1 MVLTSRYSIAEEKLH
16 MKVSQL
22 VENLIQSRPYKYT
35 YKQTLIRDVK
45 KLGIWEME
53 VEDVTSA
60 YIRDVVDAVRNH
72 NSRRRLY
79 ITARSI
85 FKSLDKCQDL
95 PVLQSISR
103 IYQFPEQEHLDF
115 LINKSKYR
123 LQLFLCMYGGLR
135 LGEAC
140 AVTPSK
146 LEGNYLRVDEAY
158 SQDGLHLGSPKTVG
172 RVLLP
177 EWLAD
182 EVRAMKPEQYWKKGT
197 TTKKVSSSIYKIS
210 RFKGAEHLTGGK
222 PINPHMLRHWY
233 ATDMI
238 KRGISPEVVRR
249 QMRHARIETTMR
261 VYVQVH
267 SKDLE
272 ASVPTKFIPS
282 ESTTGN
288 VIPFRLTT
296 A

>member
-1 MVLTSRYSIAEEKLH
+1 
-16 MKVSQL
+16 MKML
-22 VENLIQSRPYKYT
+22 VKDYVDQIVQNRPYKYAT
-35 YKQTLIRDVK
+35 KQTLIRDIK
-45 KLGIWEME
+45 KMGIWDLE
-53 VEDVTSA
+53 VENVTSSH
-60 YIRDVVDAVRNH
+60 IRNVVDSIGNH

-85 FKSLDKCQDL
+85 FKDINKCQDL
-95 PVLQSISR
+95 PVLESISR
-103 IYQFPEQEHLDF
+103 IYQFPSQEHLDF

-135 LGEAC
+135 VGEAC
-140 AVTPSK
+140 AVTPAK
-146 LEGNYLRVDEAY
+146 LEGNYLRVDEAF

-182 EVRAMKPEQYWKKGT
+182 EVRSMTPDDYWKLGM
-197 TTKKVSSSIYKIS
+197 TTKMVSASIYKIS
-210 RFKGAEHLTGGK
+210 RFKKAQQLTGGK

-233 ATDMI
+233 ATDMV

-249 QMRHARIETTMR
+249 QMRHKKIETTMR
-261 VYVQVH
+261 VYVQVN
-267 SKDLE
+267 SADLE
-272 ASVPTKFIPS
+272 ASVPTRFS
-282 ESTTGN
+282 SQVVESSN
-288 VIPFRLTT
+288 VIQFKLTP

>member
-1 MVLTSRYSIAEEKLH
+1 
-16 MKVSQL
+16 MKVSEH
-22 VENLIQSRPYKYT
+22 VEKLIQSRPYKYT
-35 YKQTLIRDVK
+35 YKHTLVRDVK
-45 KLGIWEME
+45 KLGIWEMDI
-53 VEDVTSA
+53 EDVTSA
-60 YIRDVVDAVRNH
+60 YIRDTVDMVRNH

-85 FKSLDKCQDL
+85 FKELDKCQDL
-95 PVLQSISR
+95 PVLESISR
-103 IYQFPEQEHLDF
+103 IYQFPEQEHLDY

-135 LGEAC
+135 LGESC
-140 AVTPSK
+140 AVTPNK
-146 LEGNYLRVDEAY
+146 LEGNYLRVDEAF
-158 SQDGLHLGSPKTVG
+158 SQDGKHLGSPKTVG

-182 EVRAMKPEQYWKKGT
+182 EVRRMTPDQYWKMGT

-210 RFKGAEHLTGGK
+210 RFKGAEQLTGGK

-261 VYVQVH
+261 VYVQVN

-272 ASVPTKFIPS
+272 ASVPTRFVQNQ
-282 ESTTGN
+282 STSGN
-288 VIPFRLTT
+288 VIPLRFTN

>member
-1 MVLTSRYSIAEEKLH
+1 M
-16 MKVSQL
+16 L
-22 VENLIQSRPYKYT
+22 VKEYVDQLIQNRPYKYA
-35 YKQTLIRDVK
+35 YKQTLIRDIK
-45 KLGIWEME
+45 KIGIWDFDI
-53 VEDVTSA
+53 EDVTSS
-60 YIRDVVDAVRNH
+60 YIRDVVDSQSNH

-79 ITARSI
+79 ITARSV
-85 FKSLDKCQDL
+85 FKDINKCQDL
-95 PVLQSISR
+95 PVLESISR
-103 IYQFPEQEHLDF
+103 IYQFPSQEHLEF

-123 LQLFLCMYGGLR
+123 LQLLLCMYGGLR
-135 LGEAC
+135 VGEAC
-140 AVTPSK
+140 AVTPNK

-182 EVRAMKPEQYWKKGT
+182 EVRNMAPEDRWQIGM
-197 TTKKVSSSIYKIS
+197 TTKMVSGSIYKIS
-210 RFKGAEHLTGGK
+210 RFKGAKELTGGK

-249 QMRHARIETTMR
+249 QMRHKKIETTMK
-261 VYVQVH
+261 VYVQVN
-267 SKDLE
+267 SRDLE
-272 ASVPTKFIPS
+272 NSVPSRIIEKAQS
-282 ESTTGN
+282 DN
-288 VIPFRLTT
+288 VIMFPLTI

>member
-1 MVLTSRYSIAEEKLH
+1 
-16 MKVSQL
+16 MKVSEH
-22 VENLIQSRPYKYT
+22 VEQIINQRPYKYS
-35 YKQTLIRDVK
+35 YKQTLIKDVK
-45 KLGIWEME
+45 KLGIWDMDCDE
-53 VEDVTSA
+53 VTSA
-60 YIRDVVDAVRNH
+60 YVRNVVDVIKSH

-79 ITARSI
+79 ITA
-85 FKSLDKCQDL
+85 KSVFRDLGKLQDL
-95 PVLQSISR
+95 PNLETISR
-103 IYQFPEQEHLDF
+103 HYQFPEQEHLDF

-146 LEGNYLRVDEAY
+146 LEGNYLRVDEAI
-158 SQDGLHLGSPKTVG
+158 SQDGKHVGSPKTVG
-172 RVLLP
+172 KVLLP

-182 EVRAMKPEQYWKKGT
+182 EVRAMRPEDAWKLGE
-197 TTKKVSSSIYKIS
+197 TTKKVSGSIYKIS
-210 RFKGAEHLTGGK
+210 RMKSAMKLTKGR

-249 QMRHARIETTMR
+249 QMRHSKIETTMK

-267 SKDLE
+267 SRDLE
-272 ASVPTKFIPS
+272 ESVPTRNFVKNIEVGEVVSIFQARKKR
-282 ESTTGN
+282 G
-288 VIPFRLTT
+288 
-296 A
+296 

>member
-1 MVLTSRYSIAEEKLH
+1 
-16 MKVSQL
+16 MKVSEH
-22 VENLIQSRPYKYT
+22 VEKLIQSRPYKYT
-35 YKQTLIRDVK
+35 YKQTLVRDVK
-45 KLGIWEME
+45 KLGIWEMDI
-53 VEDVTSA
+53 EDVTSA
-60 YIRDVVDAVRNH
+60 YIRDTVDMVRNH

-85 FKSLDKCQDL
+85 FKELDKCQDL
-95 PVLQSISR
+95 PVLESISR
-103 IYQFPEQEHLDF
+103 IYQFPEQEHLDY

-135 LGEAC
+135 LGESC
-140 AVTPSK
+140 AVTPNK
-146 LEGNYLRVDEAY
+146 LEGNYLRVDEAF
-158 SQDGLHLGSPKTVG
+158 SQDGKHLGSPKTVG

-182 EVRAMKPEQYWKKGT
+182 EVRRMTPDQYWKIGT

-210 RFKGAEHLTGGK
+210 RFKGAEQLTGGK

-261 VYVQVH
+261 VYVQVN

-272 ASVPTKFIPS
+272 ASVPTRFVQNQ
-282 ESTTGN
+282 STSGN
-288 VIPFRLTT
+288 VIPLRFTN

>member
-1 MVLTSRYSIAEEKLH
+1 
-16 MKVSQL
+16 MKVSEH
-22 VENLIQSRPYKYT
+22 VEKLIQSRPYKYT
-35 YKQTLIRDVK
+35 YKQTLVRDVK
-45 KLGIWEME
+45 KLGIWDMN

-60 YIRDVVDAVRNH
+60 YIRDTVDALGNH

-85 FKSLDKCQDL
+85 FKELDKCQDL
-95 PVLQSISR
+95 PVLESISR
-103 IYQFPEQEHLDF
+103 IYQFPEQEHLDY
-115 LINKSKYR
+115 LISKSKYR

-140 AVTPSK
+140 AVTPKK
-146 LEGNYLRVDEAY
+146 LEGNYLRVDEAF
-158 SQDGLHLGSPKTVG
+158 SQDGMHLGSPKTVG

-182 EVRAMKPEQYWKKGT
+182 EVRAMTPDQHWRIGM
-197 TTKKVSSSIYKIS
+197 TTKMVSSSIYKIS
-210 RFKGAEHLTGGK
+210 RFKGAEYLTGGK

-261 VYVQVH
+261 VYVQVNT
-267 SKDLE
+267 KDLE
-272 ASVPTKFIPS
+272 ESVPTRHLPIQHPK
-282 ESTTGN
+282 GN
-288 VIPFRLTT
+288 VLPFRLSSR
-296 A
+296 

>member
-1 MVLTSRYSIAEEKLH
+1 
-16 MKVSQL
+16 MKVSEH
-22 VENLIQSRPYKYT
+22 VEKLIQSRPYKYT
-35 YKQTLIRDVK
+35 YKQTLVRDVK
-45 KLGIWEME
+45 KLGIWEMDI
-53 VEDVTSA
+53 EDVTSA
-60 YIRDVVDAVRNH
+60 YIRDTVDMVRNH

-85 FKSLDKCQDL
+85 FKELDKCQDL
-95 PVLQSISR
+95 PVLESISR
-103 IYQFPEQEHLDF
+103 IYQFPEQEHLDY

-135 LGEAC
+135 LGESC
-140 AVTPSK
+140 AVTPNK
-146 LEGNYLRVDEAY
+146 LEGNYLRVDEAF
-158 SQDGLHLGSPKTVG
+158 SQDGKHLGSPKTVG

-182 EVRAMKPEQYWKKGT
+182 EVRRMTPDQYWKIGT

-210 RFKGAEHLTGGK
+210 RFKSAEQLTGGK

-261 VYVQVH
+261 VYVQVN

-272 ASVPTKFIPS
+272 ASVPTRFVQNQ
-282 ESTTGN
+282 STSGN
-288 VIPFRLTT
+288 VIPLRFTN